1 MPNYDGSSFL
11 KNIFGTSIEKFLRHP
26 HKRYLHC
33 KKFKKSKSES
43 HDLSMTNIFLGIKEN
58 MNYIGPNHL
67 PTTLML
73 DICQDIDRLS
83 SFSIKYM

>member
-1 MPNYDGSSFL
+1 
-11 KNIFGTSIEKFLRHP
+11 
-26 HKRYLHC
+26 
-33 KKFKKSKSES
+33 
-43 HDLSMTNIFLGIKEN
+43 MTNIFLEIKEN

-83 SFSIKYM
+83 SFSIKYIALMEHFLQGNVPLMHLLNGLNEN